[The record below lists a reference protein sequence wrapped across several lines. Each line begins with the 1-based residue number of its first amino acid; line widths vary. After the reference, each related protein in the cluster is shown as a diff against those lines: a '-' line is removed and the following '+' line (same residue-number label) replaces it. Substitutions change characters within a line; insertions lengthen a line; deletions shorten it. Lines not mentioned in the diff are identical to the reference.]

1 MTRSPWNHDPR
12 IKLTEQKAA
21 KLFLER
27 HGHCRECG
35 SAIGPNRPK
44 KTWIVEH
51 VIALENG
58 GSNDWDN
65 LGITCTDCKAAKDAR
80 DHKLAAKIRSVA
92 TKHLLPMSMRR
103 SKMPFGRDSKLKRK
117 LNGQIEER

>member
-1 MTRSPWNHDPR
+1 MRSPWHHDPR
-12 IKLTEQKAA
+12 IKLSKQKAI
-21 KLFLER
+21 KLLHER
-27 HGHCRECG
+27 FGCCRECG
-35 SAIGPNRPK
+35 NDLIKSGRD
-44 KTWIVEH
+44 WIVEH

-65 LGITCTDCKAAKDAR
+65 LGITCTFCKPVKDAR
-80 DHKLAAKIRSVA
+80 DHKLAAKARSVA
-92 TKHLLPMSMRR
+92 TKHLLPLSMRR